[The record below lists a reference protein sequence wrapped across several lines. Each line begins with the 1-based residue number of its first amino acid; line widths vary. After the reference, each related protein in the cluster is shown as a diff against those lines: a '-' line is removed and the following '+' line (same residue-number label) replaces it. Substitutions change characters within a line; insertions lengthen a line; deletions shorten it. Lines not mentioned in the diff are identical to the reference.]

1 MGKRGNCSSAPPAR
15 GLLADGN
22 AAAAGLLYP
31 LPAAWK
37 EPSKG
42 FFFFWETGCNY
53 LGRVR
58 IISYPP
64 LQSCSEVSI
73 PNIYHPATF
82 LVVNSSGNLPC
93 NLWRANLV

>member
-42 FFFFWETGCNY
+42 FFFWGKRAVITWVG
-53 LGRVR
+53 LGLF
-58 IISYPP
+58 P
-64 LQSCSEVSI
+64 
-73 PNIYHPATF
+73 T
-82 LVVNSSGNLPC
+82 LPC
-93 NLWRANLV
+93 SPARRSPSQIFTIQPLFW